1 MQAREHWDGVYGQKR
16 FDQVSWYAPHLGLSM
31 RLIEQ
36 LCPQRETSIVDIGG
50 GESTLVDDLV
60 ERGYT
65 DLSVLDISETAIDF
79 TKKRLGNSAST
90 VAWHVGDITQYN
102 FGEARFDLWHDRAVF
117 HFLTDSS
124 DRTSYVDEVGRAL
137 KPGGVMIVAT
147 FGPDGPLKCSGLEV
161 VRYSESLL
169 KNEFARDFELLGSET
184 TEHQT
189 PAGGTQQFL
198 YCWFRKK
205 DQA

>member
-1 MQAREHWDGVYGQKR
+1 
-16 FDQVSWYAPHLGLSM
+16 
-31 RLIEQ
+31 
-36 LCPQRETSIVDIGG
+36 
-50 GESTLVDDLV
+50 
-60 ERGYT
+60 
-65 DLSVLDISETAIDF
+65 
-79 TKKRLGNSAST
+79 
-90 VAWHVGDITQYN
+90 
-102 FGEARFDLWHDRAVF
+102 
-117 HFLTDSS
+117 
-124 DRTSYVDEVGRAL
+124 VDEVGRAL

-198 YCWFRKK
+198 YCWFRR
-205 DQA
+205 AL